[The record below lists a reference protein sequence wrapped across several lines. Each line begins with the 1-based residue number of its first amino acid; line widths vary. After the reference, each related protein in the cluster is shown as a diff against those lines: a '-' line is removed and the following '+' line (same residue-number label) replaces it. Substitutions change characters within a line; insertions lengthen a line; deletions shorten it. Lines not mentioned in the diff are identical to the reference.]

1 MQQENVD
8 FFYQIEKQAEK
19 LLSKPDFVGNIPPKL
34 VSEVVLGQK
43 ADCDLEPNSQKQD
56 LFWVGFRTG
65 YQRQQT
71 VKLLKKN
78 VLVFFNYV
86 LCKKLIVVDDR
97 KISNKVVH
105 FGQKGVNAV
114 FFFEV
119 QNQLVYYLVEELF
132 FELQNLVAE
141 FSK

>member
-56 LFWVGFRTG
+56 LFWVCFRTG